1 MLGFIRLLV
10 KVGVMPSDCLA
21 LFIIIVDSQEEERVT
36 HVSIKD
42 QSKIR
47 TNIHYKR
54 FALGAL
60 ERDEGSIKP
69 KEIMFPENSNSS
81 DKGLC
86 MKAVTKLF
94 V

>member
-1 MLGFIRLLV
+1 
-10 KVGVMPSDCLA
+10 MPSDCLA
-21 LFIIIVDSQEEERVT
+21 LFIIIVDSQEKERVT

-42 QSKIR
+42 ESKIR

-54 FALGAL
+54 FGLGAL

-69 KEIMFPENSNSS
+69 KEIRHPENS
-81 DKGLC
+81 GTLLT
-86 MKAVTKLF
+86 KAF